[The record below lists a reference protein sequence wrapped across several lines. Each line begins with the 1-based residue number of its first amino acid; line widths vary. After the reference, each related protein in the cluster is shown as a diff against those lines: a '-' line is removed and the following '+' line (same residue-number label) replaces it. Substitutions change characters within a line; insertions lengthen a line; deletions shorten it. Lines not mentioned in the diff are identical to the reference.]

1 MANVTAEQRFTAFY
15 LVVIAPNITLWVLN
29 YYLYQLKTN
38 QVKVNGLISTKQ
50 LQIRVASSLHS

>member
-1 MANVTAEQRFTAFY
+1 MANVTVQQRFTAFY

-29 YYLYQLKTN
+29 YSHYQLKTN